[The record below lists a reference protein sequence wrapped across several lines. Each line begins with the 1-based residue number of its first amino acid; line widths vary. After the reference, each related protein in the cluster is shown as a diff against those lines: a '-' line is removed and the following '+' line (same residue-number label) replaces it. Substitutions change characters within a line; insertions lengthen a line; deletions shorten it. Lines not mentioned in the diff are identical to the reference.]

1 MKQNFSEYRILVV
14 GAGVMGRGIAQV
26 MAAQGLTVYMTDL
39 KQEYLDN
46 ACGRSTG
53 PSTF

>member
-39 KQEYLDN
+39 KQEYLDKP
-46 ACGRSTG
+46 CGRSTG